1 MWSIKSKTR
10 TNILSLTI
18 LSLLLIGIF
27 STSIVASTTYQHTLR
42 KGTDEFVVEL
52 YDSAEWK
59 NTVDSSL
66 TPSDWFEGEANVTNA
81 KSKATLKAWF
91 PATWDTWDVFT
102 SIFMPDYFNSSEIF
116 TLLFKMNSQGYNK
129 TTINA
134 NYTTNYTLSYG
145 LLAVWNYTT
154 KDYEENPSKTDLIIL
169 FPDPLKYKV
178 MLDDYHA
185 LAEDLNGNFFISPS
199 GDTFPN
205 VSADEFLWK
214 LIFRGLATA
223 GPHGNYLE
231 SLVSELG
238 CENTTVSGSTLII
251 ERYGITNYT
260 VEISYGERGMMSSF
274 TVKDISGT
282 IIYQITSS
290 NSEWQFYLILIIVSA
305 VSVALVV
312 FVVVTRRRRRRRLK
326 K

>member
-10 TNILSLTI
+10 TSILSLTL
-18 LSLLLIGIF
+18 LSLFLIGIL
-27 STSIVASTTYQHTLR
+27 STSIVASTTYQHTLT
-42 KGTDEFVVEL
+42 KGTDDFVVEL
-52 YDSAEWK
+52 YNDAEWK

-81 KSKATLKAWF
+81 KSKATLRGWV

-102 SIFMPDYFNSSEIF
+102 SIFMREFFNF
-116 TLLFKMNSQGYNK
+116 TETFILLFTMDSQGYNE

-134 NYTTNYTLSYG
+134 NYTTNYNFLLG
-145 LLAVWNYTT
+145 LRSLWNYTST
-154 KDYEENPSKTDLIIL
+154 EYEEDPKLAPDRILI
-169 FPDPLKYKV
+169 FSDPLKFRV
-178 MLDDYHA
+178 MLDDYNA
-185 LAEDLNGNFFISPS
+185 LAEDLNGNFAIQFTGLS
-199 GDTFPN
+199 FPN

-214 LIFRGLATA
+214 LIFSGFATA
-223 GPHGNYLE
+223 GPHGTYLE

-260 VEISYGERGMMSSF
+260 VEISYGEKGTMSSF
-274 TVKDISGT
+274 TVKDISDE
-282 IIYQITSS
+282 IIYKITSS
-290 NSEWQFYLILIIVSA
+290 NSEWLFYLLLITISA

-312 FVVVTRRRRRRRLK
+312 FAVVKGRKRKR
-326 K
+326 

>member
-1 MWSIKSKTR
+1 MRLIKSKTR
-10 TNILSLTI
+10 TRILSLTI
-18 LSLLLIGIF
+18 LSLFLIGF
-27 STSIVASTTYQHTLR
+27 LSTSIVASSTYQHTLA

-52 YDSAEWK
+52 YDSDEWK

-81 KSKATLKAWF
+81 KSKATLRAWF

-102 SIFMPDYFNSSEIF
+102 SIFLPEYFNISETF
-116 TLLFKMNSQGYNK
+116 TLLFAMNSQGYNK

-154 KDYEENPSKTDLIIL
+154 KDYEENPSNTDLIIL

-214 LIFRGLATA
+214 LIFSGFATA

-238 CENTTVSGSTLII
+238 CQNTSVSGSTLII
-251 ERYGITNYT
+251 ERYGVTNYT
-260 VEISYGERGMMSSF
+260 VEISYGEKGMMSSF
-274 TVKDISGT
+274 IVKNISGT

-290 NSEWQFYLILIIVSA
+290 NSEWLFYLILIIVAVSA
-305 VSVALVV
+305 VAI
-312 FVVVTRRRRRRRLK
+312 VTFLIIRKKKLRR
-326 K
+326 

>member
-10 TNILSLTI
+10 TSILSLTL
-18 LSLLLIGIF
+18 LSLFLIGIL
-27 STSIVASTTYQHTLR
+27 STSIVASTTYQHTLT
-42 KGTDEFVVEL
+42 KGTDDFVVEL
-52 YDSAEWK
+52 YNDAEWK

-81 KSKATLKAWF
+81 KSKATLRGWV

-102 SIFMPDYFNSSEIF
+102 SIFMREFFNFTETF
-116 TLLFKMNSQGYNK
+116 TLLFTMDSQGYNE

-134 NYTTNYTLSYG
+134 NYTTNYNFLLG
-145 LLAVWNYTT
+145 LRSLWNYTST
-154 KDYEENPSKTDLIIL
+154 EYEEDPKLAPDRILI
-169 FPDPLKYKV
+169 FSDPLKFRV
-178 MLDDYHA
+178 MLDDYNA
-185 LAEDLNGNFFISPS
+185 LAEDLNGNFAIQFTGLS
-199 GDTFPN
+199 FPN

-214 LIFRGLATA
+214 LIFSGFATA
-223 GPHGNYLE
+223 GPHGTYLE

-260 VEISYGERGMMSSF
+260 VEISYGEKGTMSSF
-274 TVKDISGT
+274 TVKDISDE
-282 IIYQITSS
+282 IIYKITSS
-290 NSEWQFYLILIIVSA
+290 NSEWLFYLLLITISA

-312 FVVVTRRRRRRRLK
+312 FAVVKGRKRKR
-326 K
+326 

>member
-27 STSIVASTTYQHTLR
+27 STSIVASSTYQHTLT
-42 KGTDEFVVEL
+42 KGTDDFVVEL
-52 YDSAEWK
+52 YNDAEWK

-81 KSKATLKAWF
+81 KSKATLRGWV
-91 PATWDTWDVFT
+91 PATWDTYDVFT
-102 SIFMPDYFNSSEIF
+102 SIFMREFFNSTETF
-116 TLLFKMNSQGYNK
+116 ALLFIMDSQGYNE

-134 NYTTNYTLSYG
+134 NYTTNYNLSYG
-145 LLAVWNYTT
+145 LSAVWNYTT
-154 KDYEENPSKTDLIIL
+154 NEYEENPSSTEAIII
-169 FPDPLKYKV
+169 FPDPLKYKA
-178 MLDDYHA
+178 MLDDYNA
-185 LAEDLNGNFFISPS
+185 LAEDLNGNFAIQLS
-199 GDTFPN
+199 GLIFPN
-205 VSADEFLWK
+205 VSADEFLWN
-214 LIFRGLATA
+214 LIFSGFATS

-238 CENTTVSGSTLII
+238 CENTTVSGSTLIF

-260 VEISYGERGMMSSF
+260 VEISYGEKGMMSSF
-274 TVKDISGT
+274 TVKDINDEV
-282 IIYQITSS
+282 IYKITSS
-290 NSEWQFYLILIIVSA
+290 NSEWIFYLVLVILAALGAGLVIYIVII
-305 VSVALVV
+305 
-312 FVVVTRRRRRRRLK
+312 RRKPK

>member
-27 STSIVASTTYQHTLR
+27 STSIVASSTYQHTLA
-42 KGTDEFVVEL
+42 KGTDDFVVEL
-52 YDSAEWK
+52 YDSTEWK
-59 NTVDSSL
+59 NIVDSSL
-66 TPSDWFEGEANVTNA
+66 TPSDWFEGEANITNA
-81 KSKATLKAWF
+81 KSKATLRGWV
-91 PATWDTWDVFT
+91 PATWDTYDVLI
-102 SIFMPDYFNSSEIF
+102 SIFMREFFNSTETF
-116 TLLFKMNSQGYNK
+116 ALLSIMDSQGYNE

-134 NYTTNYTLSYG
+134 NYTTIYNFVYG
-145 LLAVWNYTT
+145 LRSVWNYTT
-154 KDYEENPSKTDLIIL
+154 KDYEENPSYTEGIII

-178 MLDDYHA
+178 MLDDYNA
-185 LAEDLNGNFFISPS
+185 LAEDLNGKFAIQFSVLGLS
-199 GDTFPN
+199 FPN
-205 VSADEFLWK
+205 VSVDEFLWQ
-214 LIFRGLATA
+214 LIFSGFATS

-260 VEISYGERGMMSSF
+260 VEISYGEKGMMSSF
-274 TVKDISGT
+274 TVKDISDEV
-282 IIYQITSS
+282 IYKITSS
-290 NSEWQFYLILIIVSA
+290 NSEWLFYLILIIVPA

-312 FVVVTRRRRRRRLK
+312 FVVVRNRKHKR
-326 K
+326 